1 MFPTDEYFDQL
12 VTLQRIMARACQSV
26 CGIVGETKT
35 ETIVTWPACLGDI
48 RKPDDKGA
56 AMWAE
61 VMGLIRSDGLKGVVG
76 RGA

>member
-1 MFPTDEYFDQL
+1 L
-12 VTLQRIMARACQSV
+12 
-26 CGIVGETKT
+26 GETKA
-35 ETIVTWPACLGDI
+35 ETIVTWPGDI

-61 VMGLIRSDGLKGVVG
+61 VMELIRSDGLKGVVG